1 MKPVE
6 TVPFNEILC
15 FKNVDKLQ
23 SVSLQHSNPSWI
35 HLYFHYLKVFVIV
48 NSYYML
54 LLLHHSHQL
63 KANQLQDLLRL
74 YKWFSFSLFPLDPM
88 FISDLGFTW
97 RPERQDPIRST
108 RISQYSQLSL
118 LQPKRHNSIAFH
130 ARYLDFVSLPL
141 RHYMCSHCL
150 SFDITLSKHKPSSK
164 HIYT

>member
-1 MKPVE
+1 MLSPKLFLHASSELKTFCMDREYMKPVE

-35 HLYFHYLKVFVIV
+35 HLYFHNLKVFVIV

-74 YKWFSFSLFPLDPM
+74 YKWFSFSLFPP
-88 FISDLGFTW
+88 
-97 RPERQDPIRST
+97 
-108 RISQYSQLSL
+108 
-118 LQPKRHNSIAFH
+118 
-130 ARYLDFVSLPL
+130 
-141 RHYMCSHCL
+141 
-150 SFDITLSKHKPSSK
+150 
-164 HIYT
+164 